1 MHWSLFADDTS
12 GVLEE
17 RVVVRRRATVL
28 VGAISLA
35 LACTLFARPGA
46 AQELPEAIAWTYRAP
61 PECPSAEIFQREF
74 EARTQRAELVTGIA
88 NATRSFVVTLS
99 SEPGRTV
106 GRIEIHGPTTAV
118 SKRVV
123 AGHTCASVVSAL
135 ALVAALAVDPLAAEA
150 PSPVEPVAPR
160 PLPVKTPDN
169 RRASTSHTVVAS
181 GLEGGTALGLFPNPA
196 PSVSTFVEA
205 RRERGSALSP
215 SARLSLSASVSSPV
229 SVSPGSAS
237 FRWMAA
243 ALDGCPLQLRLAK
256 GWRATP
262 CAFVRLGVL
271 AGSGRGVATPEAESR
286 RWIAL
291 GGSARLDWNFL
302 GAFFAEAHG
311 RLEAPLARD
320 TFVFVLPERV
330 VVHAVPAVLGSF
342 ELGVGVQWP

>member
-1 MHWSLFADDTS
+1 MADDRS
-12 GVLEE
+12 GFLGE
-17 RVVVRRRATVL
+17 RVAVRSRATIL
-28 VGAISLA
+28 VGAIFVA
-35 LACTLFARPGA
+35 LASTLGARRSA
-46 AQELPEAIAWTYRAP
+46 AQQVPEAIAWTYRAP
-61 PECPSAEIFQREF
+61 PECPSAEIFEREF
-74 EARTQRAELVTGIA
+74 ESRTKRAELVSGLA
-88 NATRSFVVTLS
+88 NATRSFAVTLS

-106 GRIEIHGPTTAV
+106 GRIEIDGPEGAV
-118 SKRVV
+118 AKRVV
-123 AGHTCASVVSAL
+123 AGHTCGGVVSAL
-135 ALVAALAVDPLAAEA
+135 ALVAALAVDPLAIEA
-150 PSPVEPVAPR
+150 PSPSEPDARKAVPR
-160 PLPVKTPDN
+160 SAPVKRPDHG
-169 RRASTSHTVVAS
+169 RMSTSRTVVAS
-181 GLEGGTALGLFPNPA
+181 GLEGGTAIGLFPNPA

-237 FRWMAA
+237 FRWMAV
-243 ALDGCPLQLRLAK
+243 ALDGCPFELRLAR

-262 CAFVRLGVL
+262 CAFVQLGVL

-291 GGSARLDWNFL
+291 GGSGRLDWNFL

-320 TFVFVLPERV
+320 TFVFALPERV

-342 ELGVGVQWP
+342 ELGVGVRWP